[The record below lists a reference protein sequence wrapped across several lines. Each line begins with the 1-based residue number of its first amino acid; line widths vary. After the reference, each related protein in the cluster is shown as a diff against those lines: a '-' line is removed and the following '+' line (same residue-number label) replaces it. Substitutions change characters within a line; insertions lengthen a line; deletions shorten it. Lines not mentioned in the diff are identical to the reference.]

1 MAQILMG
8 VAKAGIK
15 PSGKEDLLVV
25 YSERPLLVSAVYTR
39 NSFKA
44 APVIYSKSL
53 TDRKHHF
60 RAFVVNS
67 GNANCGTGKE
77 GLLHAEMMAQRVA
90 ENLGIEKE
98 EVLVFSTGIIGVPL
112 PIEKVL
118 KGIDTACSSL
128 QELDLTRA
136 SEAIATTDRFPKYAS
151 KRWAFGF
158 GKGAGMIHPNMATM
172 LAYIFTPAK
181 LDFET
186 LREIHLRV
194 NEKTF
199 NSITVDGC
207 TSTNDS
213 FLLIS
218 TQQEEAYP
226 KEVERDTYE
235 VAKKIATLI
244 VEDGEG
250 ATKIGVIKVI
260 NADSEKKAKAIAEK
274 IAVSQL
280 VKTALFGCDPNW
292 GRILAAAGSVWDH
305 PIDPYR
311 VSIKIGGYT
320 LFEKGKPTNIDL
332 SPVAQYMKTHKEVLI
347 EVDLSEGGAS
357 WTYYTSDLTY
367 DYVKLN
373 AEYTT

>member
-1 MAQILMG
+1 MG
-8 VAKAGIK
+8 VARAGIK

-25 YSERPLLVSAVYTR
+25 YSEKPLLVSAVYTR

-44 APVIYSKSL
+44 APVIYSKNL

-98 EVLVFSTGIIGVPL
+98 DVLVFSTGIIGVPL

-118 KGIDTACSSL
+118 KGIDAACGNL
-128 QELDLTRA
+128 EELDIKRA
-136 SEAIATTDRFPKYAS
+136 SEVISTTDRFPKYA
-151 KRWAFGF
+151 KTKWAFGF

-305 PIDPYR
+305 PIDPDR